1 MRFQILKMRRQ
12 KELDIKIC
20 DGLVE
25 GSSLGLWEDDC
36 DIILYDTV
44 IGEVN
49 EDCRKEAYCKL
60 KVQRK
65 FVFHK
70 PTYQIE

>member
-1 MRFQILKMRRQ
+1 MNMVRQ

-44 IGEVN
+44 IGERN
-49 EDCRKEAYCKL
+49 EDCRKEAYCEL
-60 KVQRK
+60 KVGVQLLFNK
-65 FVFHK
+65 K
-70 PTYQIE
+70 

>member
-1 MRFQILKMRRQ
+1 MNMVRQ

-44 IGEVN
+44 IGERN
-49 EDCRKEAYCKL
+49 EDCRKLELSCYSIKSRHC
-60 KVQRK
+60 Q
-65 FVFHK
+65 F
-70 PTYQIE
+70 T